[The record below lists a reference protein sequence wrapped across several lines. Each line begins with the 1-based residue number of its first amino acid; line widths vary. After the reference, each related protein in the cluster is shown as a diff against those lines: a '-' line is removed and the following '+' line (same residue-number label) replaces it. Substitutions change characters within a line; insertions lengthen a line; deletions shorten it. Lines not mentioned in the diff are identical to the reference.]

1 MARAPKQTKQ
11 EPLEVVLWKTADK
24 LRKNI
29 DAAEYKHVVLG
40 LIFLKYI
47 SDTFEA
53 HYNLLVSGEGEFDG
67 ADPEDR
73 DEYTA
78 YNVFFVPENARWS
91 YLLNQANFLFNDTAT
106 TEIYTLTLHDALP
119 ICSSENSVRAGDQL
133 RRANVGRRRVVIRG
147 PTSGE
152 AEPTGGDILSGSS
165 SPARAVFAGGKR

>member
-53 HYNLLVSGEGEFDG
+53 HYNLLVEGEGEFAG
-67 ADPEDR
+67 AGR
-73 DEYTA
+73 G
-78 YNVFFVPENARWS
+78 
-91 YLLNQANFLFNDTAT
+91 L
-106 TEIYTLTLHDALP
+106 
-119 ICSSENSVRAGDQL
+119 CVRGAAGD
-133 RRANVGRRRVVIRG
+133 AECRRR
-147 PTSGE
+147 
-152 AEPTGGDILSGSS
+152 
-165 SPARAVFAGGKR
+165 

>member
-53 HYNLLVSGEGEFDG
+53 HYNLLVEGEGEFAG

-78 YNVFFVPENARWS
+78 YNVFFVPENNTKYKKIGRI
-91 YLLNQANFLFNDTAT
+91 
-106 TEIYTLTLHDALP
+106 IY
-119 ICSSENSVRAGDQL
+119 
-133 RRANVGRRRVVIRG
+133 
-147 PTSGE
+147 
-152 AEPTGGDILSGSS
+152 
-165 SPARAVFAGGKR
+165 